1 MSSTPSPLKHGG
13 TAVAIADGLR
23 HAILHGDYQPG
34 ERIVQDQLAQ
44 KYGGSRIPVR
54 EALRALEAEGLVR
67 LVANTGAWVA
77 SLTMAECSEVYQ
89 TRERLEP
96 LLLRYSA
103 ETLTGEK
110 LDELEALA
118 AQMEATTDIEL
129 FLELD
134 REFHLQMYQGASTLM
149 LQELVTR
156 LWNTTQPYRRAYT
169 KLVGADNRRIF
180 HSEHHMMVTALRDGD
195 LELAEQVL
203 GMHIRRTRLHLE
215 RHPEIFHDEQREH

>member
-1 MSSTPSPLKHGG
+1 
-13 TAVAIADGLR
+13 
-23 HAILHGDYQPG
+23 
-34 ERIVQDQLAQ
+34 
-44 KYGGSRIPVR
+44 
-54 EALRALEAEGLVR
+54 
-67 LVANTGAWVA
+67 
-77 SLTMAECSEVYQ
+77 MAECSEVYQ

-103 ETLTGEK
+103 ETLTGDK
-110 LDELEALA
+110 LAELEQMAV
-118 AQMEATTDIEL
+118 QMEDSSDIEE

-134 REFHLQMYQGASTLM
+134 RDFHLKMYQGASTLI

-180 HSEHHMMVTALRDGD
+180 HAEHHMMVTALRDGD
-195 LELAEQVL
+195 LDLAEQVL

-215 RHPEIFHDEQREH
+215 RHPELFDQADV

>member
-1 MSSTPSPLKHGG
+1 MSPTPPPLKHGS

-23 HAILHGDYQPG
+23 HSILHGDYQPG
-34 ERIVQDQLAQ
+34 DRIVQDQLAQ

-54 EALRALEAEGLVR
+54 EALRALESEGLVR

-103 ETLTGEK
+103 ETLTGDK
-110 LDELEALA
+110 LAELEQMAV
-118 AQMEATTDIEL
+118 QMENSSDIEE

-134 REFHLQMYQGASTLM
+134 RDFHLKMYQGASTLI

-169 KLVGADNRRIF
+169 KLVGADNRRVF

-215 RHPEIFHDEQREH
+215 RHPELFDQADA